1 MYKFEHETFVDEN
14 VENTFSW
21 FEHEGSFRRLM
32 PPWEVLE
39 EVRADESIE
48 EGSIR
53 IFKIPFGPFK
63 MKWVAEHTVYDP
75 PNQFKDIM
83 LKGPFWRWEHVH
95 NFIPKDNGTLV
106 KDSVEYQVPFGAF
119 GYFFAGRDVKNRIK
133 KMFKSRELRL
143 KRDLENLKK
152 FNTEKRKKILI
163 AGSSGMIGSQLVAFF
178 DTGGHDV
185 WRLVRREIKPDSN
198 EIKWDPD
205 NDVLD
210 SDSIE
215 DFDAIIHLGG
225 AGIGDKRWTKKRK
238 ALIQKSREKSTTLLS
253 DSISKLKK
261 KPEVFLVASAIGYYG
276 NRGDEAVSY
285 THLRAHET

>member
-1 MYKFEHETFVDEN
+1 
-14 VENTFSW
+14 
-21 FEHEGSFRRLM
+21 
-32 PPWEVLE
+32 
-39 EVRADESIE
+39 
-48 EGSIR
+48 
-53 IFKIPFGPFK
+53 
-63 MKWVAEHTVYDP
+63 MK
-75 PNQFKDIM
+75 
-83 LKGPFWRWEHVH
+83 
-95 NFIPKDNGTLV
+95 
-106 KDSVEYQVPFGAF
+106 
-119 GYFFAGRDVKNRIK
+119 DVKNRIK

-143 KRDLENLKK
+143 KRDLENHKK

-210 SDSIE
+210 PDSIE
-215 DFDAIIHLGG
+215 GFDAIIHLGG

-238 ALIQKSREKSTTLLS
+238 MLIQKSREKSTTLLS
-253 DSISKLKK
+253 DTISNLKK

-276 NRGDEAVSY
+276 NRGDEELTEESKPGEGF
-285 THLRAHET
+285 LPKRC